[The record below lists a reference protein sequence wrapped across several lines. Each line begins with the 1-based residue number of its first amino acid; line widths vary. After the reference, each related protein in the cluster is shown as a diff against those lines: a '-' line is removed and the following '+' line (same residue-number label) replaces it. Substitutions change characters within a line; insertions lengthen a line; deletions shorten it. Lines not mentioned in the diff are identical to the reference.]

1 MIQAS
6 LLEDRAVLA
15 LGGAEA
21 GDFLQGLITND
32 MASCADGRAIYATLL
47 TPQGKILFDFF
58 VVADSKDQLL
68 IDCAAAHA
76 ADLTK
81 RLKLYRLRAKVE
93 IASRPELAVAALWG
107 DGDASKIFHE
117 IVRFADP
124 RQPALGQRMIAERD
138 VLARAVSGFPLGD
151 YHAHRLALGIP
162 DSADLTPDS
171 VFALDAGLEELNGVS
186 FRKGCYIG
194 QEVTA
199 RMKHRASA
207 RRRFLIAEVEGALP
221 PAGTPLESG
230 SREIGVLATGIDS
243 RALALVRL
251 DRLAEAQSTHAPIVA
266 GTHSITLRMP
276 GWFHG

>member
-1 MIQAS
+1 MIHAS

-32 MASCADGRAIYATLL
+32 MALCVGGQAIYATLL

-58 VVADSKDQLL
+58 VVPQAKDELL
-68 IDCAAAHA
+68 IDCAGARAG
-76 ADLTK
+76 DLMK
-81 RLKLYRLRAKVE
+81 RLTLYRLRAKVE
-93 IASRPELAVAALWG
+93 IASRPELAVAAFWS
-107 DGDASKIFHE
+107 DGGPSE
-117 IVRFADP
+117 IPHGVIGFADP
-124 RQPALGQRMIAERD
+124 RHPALGQRMIAARD
-138 VLARAVSGFPLGD
+138 MLARAMSGTPNGD
-151 YHAHRLALGIP
+151 YYANRLMLGIP
-162 DSADLTPDS
+162 DSADLAPDS

-207 RRRFLIAEVEGALP
+207 RRRFLIAETDGALP
-221 PAGTPLESG
+221 SSGTPLESG
-230 SREIGVLATGIDS
+230 GREVGVLANGIGS

-251 DRLAEAQSTHAPIVA
+251 DRLTEAQTNHSSIVA
-266 GTHSITLRMP
+266 AGRPITLKIP
-276 GWFHG
+276 GWFRG